1 MEATLKYLIRMLP
14 LVFGIGF
21 LAPLFAQALGAGGL
35 FEPSQR
41 LAIGLAAGGGWGLL
55 ASITGRWI

>member
-21 LAPLFAQALGAGGL
+21 LAPLIAQAMGVAGL
-35 FEPSQR
+35 LEPAQR
-41 LAIGLAAGGGWGLL
+41 LATGLAVGGGWGLL

>member
-1 MEATLKYLIRMLP
+1 MEATLKYLTRILP

-21 LAPLFAQALGAGGL
+21 LAPLFAQAMAVAGL
-35 FEPSQR
+35 LDPEQR
-41 LAIGLAAGGGWGLL
+41 LAVGLAVGGGWGLL

>member
-14 LVFGIGF
+14 LVFGVGF
-21 LAPLFAQALGAGGL
+21 LAPLITQALGAPDI

-41 LAIGLAAGGGWGLL
+41 LAIGLAVGGGWGLL
-55 ASITGRWI
+55 ASITGRWV